1 MKMKGFYDIVTSR
14 GAGYVVLFFYLLFAS
29 FVLFVNCKK
38 ETCYTC
44 STCDNSTGYIWDVEY
59 LCGEGDMT
67 NYITVFNDANNTAEC
82 TANL

>member
-1 MKMKGFYDIVTSR
+1 MKGKIIGFILIIIGLALMVFS
-14 GAGYVVLFFYLLFAS
+14 A
-29 FVLFVNCKK
+29 CKK

-44 STCDNSTGYIWDVEY
+44 STYDNGTGYIWDVEY

-67 NYITVFNDANNTAEC
+67 NYITIFNDANNTAEC